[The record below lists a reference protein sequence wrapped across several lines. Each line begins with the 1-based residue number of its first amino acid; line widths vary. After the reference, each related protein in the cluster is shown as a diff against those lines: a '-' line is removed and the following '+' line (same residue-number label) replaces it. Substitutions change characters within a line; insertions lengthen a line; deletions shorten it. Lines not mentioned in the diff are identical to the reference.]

1 MSTRKWW
8 RNIKIKIESIIE
20 NIDTKEKNVYN
31 LEGTKENNKIE
42 YKDDI
47 FKNTIIID
55 DVITLIRESDEVKH
69 VLEFNKYKQTESKY
83 TLKEY
88 NSTLNI
94 IIVTNVIEITKNS
107 LNIEYIQNINDENN
121 NFCYKLRWE
130 EKNEE
135 EIRRNN

>member
-1 MSTRKWW
+1 MSTRKRW

>member
-1 MSTRKWW
+1 M
-8 RNIKIKIESIIE
+8 
-20 NIDTKEKNVYN
+20 YN

-47 FKNTIIID
+47 FTNTIIID
-55 DVITLIRESDEVKH
+55 NVITLIRESDEVKH
-69 VLEFNKYKQTESKY
+69 ILEFNKNKQTESKY

-94 IIVTNVIEITKNS
+94 IIVTNVIEITKKS
-107 LNIEYIQNINDENN
+107 LKIEYIQKINDENN
-121 NFCYKLRWE
+121 NFCYRLRWE

-135 EIRRNN
+135 DIRRSN

>member
-1 MSTRKWW
+1 MSTRKRW

-31 LEGTKENNKIE
+31 LEGTKENNKLE

-55 DVITLIRESDEVKH
+55 DVITLIRESDEVKY

-94 IIVTNVIEITKNS
+94 IIVTNIIEITKNS
-107 LNIEYIQNINDENN
+107 LKIEYIQNINDENN

>member
-1 MSTRKWW
+1 MSTRKRW
-8 RNIKIKIESIIE
+8 RNIKIKIECIIE

-47 FKNTIIID
+47 FANTVIIGN
-55 DVITLIRESDEVKH
+55 VITLIRESDEVKH
-69 VLEFNKYKQTESKY
+69 ILEFNEHRQTESKY

-94 IIVTNVIEITKNS
+94 IIVTNVIEIDENS
-107 LNIEYIQNINDENN
+107 IKIEYIQKINNENN

-130 EKNEE
+130 EKKW
-135 EIRRNN
+135 RRY

>member
-1 MSTRKWW
+1 MSTRKRW

-47 FKNTIIID
+47 FTNTIIID
-55 DVITLIRESDEVKH
+55 NVITLIRESDEVKH
-69 VLEFNKYKQTESKY
+69 ILEFNKNKQTESKY

-94 IIVTNVIEITKNS
+94 IIVTNVIEITKKS
-107 LNIEYIQNINDENN
+107 LKIEYIQKINDENN
-121 NFCYKLRWE
+121 NFCYRLRWE

-135 EIRRNN
+135 DIRRSN